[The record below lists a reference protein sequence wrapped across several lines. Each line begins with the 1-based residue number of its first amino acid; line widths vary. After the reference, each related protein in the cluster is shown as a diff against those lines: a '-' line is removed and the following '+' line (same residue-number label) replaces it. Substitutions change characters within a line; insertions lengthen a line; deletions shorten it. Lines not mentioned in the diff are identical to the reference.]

1 MFVQV
6 SIEAKQWKNDGPWR
20 STEIV
25 PLRVGIPL
33 LMTLIANRSSRA
45 ARSGCTHYT
54 GPFTM
59 AWNC

>member
-20 STEIV
+20 STEIL

-45 ARSGCTHYT
+45 ARSGSTHYT